1 MKIKEILQR
10 DPAAHPL
17 VNQGQAR
24 IATAG
29 GGSGGGGRITEE
41 LRGELST
48 FVCEG
53 QYADGIQRILSS
65 YLTSLNQ
72 PSQKAAWVSGFFGS
86 GKSHLLKMACHLWS
100 DTKFPDG
107 ATARSLVPALPDD
120 VRSLLRELDTAG
132 KRAGGLLAAAGALPS
147 GTTDH
152 VRLTILSVLLRGV
165 GLPDQFPQAQ
175 FCLWLHDQG
184 WFEKVRTAV
193 ESAGKQWTAEL
204 NNLYV
209 SGHIARALMAC
220 DANFASSEADARNT
234 LKTQFPPRAIDL
246 TTEEFLTTFKRVL
259 KLVGRDGRFPCTLLV
274 LDEVQQYIGDS
285 NDRSTLVTEVTE
297 ALSKQLDSHVLVVA
311 SGQSALTSTPKLQK
325 LTDRY
330 TIRVQLSDQDVEA
343 VIRKVLLQKKA
354 ASIGTVRDF
363 LEKHGGEISRQLQGT
378 RIGESAQ
385 DRDVMVDDY
394 PLLPARRRFWEHCF
408 RAVDA
413 AGTHSQLRS
422 QLRIIH
428 DAVAR
433 LSERGLGVTVA
444 GDELFEALAPE
455 MVNTGVLLREINERI
470 INLSKDGSEEGKL
483 ARRICGLV
491 FLISKLPRD
500 AGADVGVRA
509 SKDHVADLLVED
521 LLADNGKL
529 RSEVET
535 VLEKLASAG
544 ALMKVGDE
552 YRLQTKEGSEWDREF
567 RNRQTRLLNDE
578 ADLQIRRDQ
587 LLYADADRVVRSV
600 KIVQGAAKEPR
611 HLVVSRDQTAPQGTG
626 ESIPLWIRD
635 GWSTSEKE
643 VVDAAR
649 AAGTDSPTVFVFIP
663 RQAADD
669 LRKLVVD
676 AEAAQQTLDSKGV
689 PTTPEGSE
697 ARRSMESRRE
707 IAVKQRDELIKQV
720 VAIAKVYQGGGSEL
734 LQLALEDRVRDAA
747 NAALVRLFPRFKE
760 ADSAAWETV
769 IKRAK
774 EGADQP
780 LQPVG
785 HGGPTE
791 QHPVCQQVISTI
803 GAGKIGGDIRKLLR
817 ASPYGWP
824 QDAIDAALMALHRSQ
839 HVSATLNGA
848 VLAAGHLDQNKI
860 SKAEFRVERITLT
873 VTERLAIRKLL
884 QMLGVPCKSGEELAK
899 APDFLDKL
907 LTLARSTG
915 GDPPLPEAPSTTDIE
930 DVRGRAG
937 NEQLAGIRD
946 NAAAFEKRLGEW
958 TKTKA
963 LVDARKPVW
972 DVVERLAKHATGL
985 TAGAEQLKQVD
996 AIRDQRL
1003 LLEPTD
1009 PVSPIRTALADV
1021 LRKALLEA
1029 HAAHEKAHAEGTASL
1044 AGSPVWE
1051 RLSVGDRAS
1060 ILASVG
1066 LAAPTAVDGSSDAS
1080 LLAALDIKSL
1090 SARQSDADAVAG
1102 RVQKALEHAA
1112 RLLEPKVRS
1121 HAIERA
1127 TLVTPDD
1134 VQRWTE
1140 RQQKALLD
1148 AIKDGPVL
1156 VN

>member
-1 MKIKEILQR
+1 MKIKDILQR
-10 DPAAHPL
+10 DPSTHPL

-24 IATAG
+24 ISDQANDKVLT
-29 GGSGGGGRITEE
+29 E

-53 QYADGIQRILSS
+53 QYADGIQRILASF
-65 YLTSLNQ
+65 LTNL
-72 PSQKAAWVSGFFGS
+72 SQTSQRAAWVSGFFGS
-86 GKSHLLKMACHLWS
+86 GKSHLLKMACHLWA

-107 ATARSLVPALPDD
+107 ATARSLLPSMPDEL
-120 VRSLLRELDTAG
+120 RSLLRELDTAG

-147 GTTDH
+147 GTTDQ

-165 GLPDQFPQAQ
+165 GFPDQYPQTQ

-184 WFEKVRTAV
+184 WFDQVKAAV
-193 ESAGKQWTAEL
+193 EAAGKQWSSEL

-209 SGHIARALMAC
+209 SGHLARALIAC
-220 DANFASSEADARNT
+220 DSNFAASEADARNT
-234 LKTQFPPRAIDL
+234 FKAQFPPRTSDI

-259 KLVGRDGRFPCTLLV
+259 RLVGKDGRFPCTILV

-311 SGQSALTSTPKLQK
+311 SGQSSLTATPKLQK

-343 VIRKVLLQKKA
+343 VIRKVLLQKKP
-354 ASIGTVRDF
+354 ASISEVRDF
-363 LEKHGGEISRQLQGT
+363 LEKHGGEVSRQLQGT

-385 DRDVMVDDY
+385 DREVIVDDY
-394 PLLPARRRFWEHCF
+394 PLLPVRRRFWEHCF

-433 LSERGLGVTVA
+433 LSDRSLGSVVA
-444 GDELFEALAPE
+444 GDELYEALAPE

-470 INLSKDGSEEGKL
+470 INLSKDGTAEGTL

-500 AGADVGVRA
+500 AGADIGIRA
-509 SKDHVADLLVED
+509 SKDHIADLLVSD

-529 RSEVET
+529 RSSVEK
-535 VLEKLASAG
+535 VLEELAGAG

-552 YRLQTKEGSEWDREF
+552 YRLQTKEGAEWDREF
-567 RNRQTRLLNDE
+567 RNRQTRLANDD

-587 LLYADADRVVRSV
+587 LLYADADRVVRTV
-600 KIVQGAAKEPR
+600 KIVQGAAKEGR
-611 HLVVSRDQTAPQGTG
+611 QIIVSRDQTPPTVSGDAV
-626 ESIPLWIRD
+626 PLWIRD

-643 VVDAAR
+643 IVDAAR

-663 RQAADD
+663 RQSADD

-676 AEAAQQTLDSKGV
+676 AEAAQQTVDAKGV
-689 PTTPEGSE
+689 PTTPEGTE
-697 ARRSMESRRE
+697 ARRSMESRRDV
-707 IAVKQRDELIKQV
+707 AVKQRDELIKQV
-720 VAIAKVYQGGGSEL
+720 VANAKVFQGGGAEL
-734 LQLALEDRVRDAA
+734 LPLTLEDRVRDAA

-780 LQPVG
+780 FQPVG
-785 HGGPTE
+785 HNGATE
-791 QHPVCQQVISTI
+791 QHSVCQQVLSTI
-803 GAGKIGGDIRKLLR
+803 GSGKAGGDVRKALR
-817 ASPYGWP
+817 VSPYGWP
-824 QDAIDAALMALHRSQ
+824 QDAIDAALIALHRSQ

-848 VLAAGHLDQNKI
+848 VVGLGHLDQNKI
-860 SKAEFRVERITLT
+860 SKSDFRVERITLT
-873 VTERLAIRKLL
+873 VTERLALRKLFQSL
-884 QMLGVPCKSGEELAK
+884 SVSCKSGEELGK
-899 APDFLDKL
+899 APEFLDKL
-907 LTLARSTG
+907 AALGRATG
-915 GDPPLPEAPSTTDIE
+915 GESPLPAPPSTVDIE
-930 DVRGRAG
+930 DIRARVG

-946 NAAAFEKRLGEW
+946 KLSDFEKRIVDW

-963 LVDARKPVW
+963 LVDTRKPIW
-972 DVVERLAKHATGL
+972 DTVERLARHAAGL
-985 TAGAEQLKQVD
+985 ASAAGHLEQVS
-996 AIRDQRL
+996 AVRDQRL
-1003 LLEPTD
+1003 LLEATD
-1009 PVSPIRTALADV
+1009 PVSPIRSGLVDA
-1021 LRKALLEA
+1021 LRKAVQDA
-1029 HAAHEKAHAEGTASL
+1029 HSAHEQAYSSGMASL
-1044 AGSPVWE
+1044 ASSSVWE
-1051 RLSVGDRAS
+1051 KLSPDQRTAV
-1060 ILASVG
+1060 LANVG
-1066 LAAPTAVDGSSDAS
+1066 LTAPTAPDTSSDALLITS
-1080 LLAALDIKSL
+1080 LDARSL
-1090 SARQSDADAVAG
+1090 TGRQAEADAVPG
-1102 RVQKALEHAA
+1102 RVQKAMEQAA
-1112 RLLEPKVRS
+1112 RLLEPKVRPVS
-1121 HAIERA
+1121 MERT
-1127 TLVTPDD
+1127 TLSTKED
-1134 VQRWTE
+1134 VKQWLD
-1140 RQQKALLD
+1140 RQEKTLLD